1 MRQKSLVASKLSVS
15 TLVSSDEPGSHNEV
29 QVVSKAR
36 RFTAKFKQ
44 KVLKDIEAL
53 TPSERGAYL
62 RKNGLYSSHIW
73 RWRKQVDQSPAG
85 VLVEGRPGRKSTKD
99 PNAAKI
105 LQLERENER
114 LNRKLKQAETIIE
127 VQKKLSDL
135 LGLPMADHQKPD
147 V

>member
-1 MRQKSLVASKLSVS
+1 VRQKSLLDSKLSIS
-15 TLVSSDEPGSHNEV
+15 TLVSSKEPGSHNEV

-44 KVLKDIEAL
+44 KVLKDIDVL

-73 RWRKQVDQSPAG
+73 RWRKQLEQSPAG
-85 VLVEGRPGRKSTKD
+85 ILAEGKPGRKATKD

-135 LGLPMADHQKPD
+135 LGLPMTDHQKPD
-147 V
+147 A

>member
-1 MRQKSLVASKLSVS
+1 MRQKSLVDSKLSIS
-15 TLVSSDEPGSHNEV
+15 TLVSSEEPGSHNEV

-44 KVLKDIEAL
+44 KVLKDIDVL

-73 RWRKQVDQSPAG
+73 RWRKQLEQSPAG
-85 VLVEGRPGRKSTKD
+85 ILAEGKPGRKATKD
-99 PNAAKI
+99 PNTAKI

-127 VQKKLSDL
+127 VQKHFQICW
-135 LGLPMADHQKPD
+135 GCR
-147 V
+147 